1 MKKVTSRDIW
11 GGGGG
16 LKFGIFT
23 GTSFLNGPLH
33 FCNFQEN
40 HVFLRE

>member
-1 MKKVTSRDIW
+1 M
-11 GGGGG
+11 GEGG

-23 GTSFLNGPLH
+23 GMSLDGPLL
-33 FCNFQEN
+33 FSDFQEN